1 MFRVDSPLPRRGVQ
15 SRNLGSFRVGGGTIL
30 RGKTDIQGPS
40 AGLKSAREQNIDVRS
55 SAEAGAGMGLGLDV
69 LIIEFRCLI
78 GDTTMA
84 GAASELYEPLNQY
97 KPVDRNIGIV
107 DGPFEYLTTAGM
119 RLPLPFTTRM
129 TVVRLGN
136 GDLFIHSPIAF
147 EAALADRLRAMGAV
161 RHLVSP
167 NQFHYAHIGE
177 WSRAFPDAVTW
188 ASPRARER
196 ARSRSIDVRFD
207 RDMGVEP
214 PEEWRAEIDQTA
226 VPGGFFG
233 EFVFFHKDSKTLILA
248 DTIIN
253 LELDRIRQ
261 PWRFAAKL
269 TGMYYPRGQIF
280 FGMRLPLILQKRK
293 TRAAVQ
299 KILSWQ
305 PERIILSHGR
315 WFDSNASATLQ
326 RLFGWAL

>member
-1 MFRVDSPLPRRGVQ
+1 MVTGSLALQRLPRSGPHQPGPVGSKVPGAKHPALLREAGGSATAGARMELALDVLSTAPSEFGCCVDWRQDHGWCRVRGLRTPKSIQ
-15 SRNLGSFRVGGGTIL
+15 AGRPEHRYCGRSFRVFDDG
-30 RGKTDIQGPS
+30 
-40 AGLKSAREQNIDVRS
+40 RS
-55 SAEAGAGMGLGLDV
+55 K
-69 LIIEFRCLI
+69 
-78 GDTTMA
+78 
-84 GAASELYEPLNQY
+84 ASVAVYY
-97 KPVDRNIGIV
+97 PV
-107 DGPFEYLTTAGM
+107 
-119 RLPLPFTTRM
+119 

-147 EAALADRLRAMGAV
+147 EPALADRLQAMGTV

-177 WSRAFPDAVTW
+177 WSRAFPGAIAW
-188 ASPRARER
+188 ASPRARKR
-196 ARSRSIDVRFD
+196 ARSRGIDVRFD
-207 RDMGVEP
+207 RDIGVEP

-226 VPGGFFG
+226 VPGGIFG
-233 EFVFFHKDSKTLILA
+233 EIVFFHKESKTLILA

-253 LELDRIRQ
+253 LELDKIRQ

-280 FGMRLPLILQKRK
+280 FGMRLPLLLQKRK

-299 KILSWQ
+299 RMLSWQ

-315 WFDSNASATLQ
+315 WFDSNASETLE
-326 RLFGWAL
+326 RTFGWAL

>member
-1 MFRVDSPLPRRGVQ
+1 VTEF
-15 SRNLGSFRVGGGTIL
+15 
-30 RGKTDIQGPS
+30 
-40 AGLKSAREQNIDVRS
+40 
-55 SAEAGAGMGLGLDV
+55 EAM
-69 LIIEFRCLI
+69 LI

-84 GAASELYEPLNQY
+84 DAPSELYEPVNQY
-97 KPVDRNIGIV
+97 KPVARNIGIV
-107 DGPFEYLTTAGM
+107 DGPFEYLTTAGV

-129 TVVRLGN
+129 TVVRLGS

-147 EAALADRLRAMGAV
+147 DAALAKRLGAMGTV

-188 ASPRARER
+188 ASPRARKR
-196 ARSRSIDVRFD
+196 AHSRGIDVRFD
-207 RDMGVEP
+207 RDVGVEP

-226 VPGGFFG
+226 VPGGIFG
-233 EFVFFHKDSKTLILA
+233 EMVFFHKESKTLILA

-253 LELDRIRQ
+253 LELDKIRQ

-280 FGMRLPLILQKRK
+280 FGMRLPLLLQKRK
-293 TRAAVQ
+293 TRAAAQ
-299 KILSWQ
+299 RMLSWQ

-315 WFDSNASATLQ
+315 WFDSNAGATLQ
-326 RLFGWAL
+326 RVFGWAL